1 MAQQNPKGGE
11 VQTETG
17 EMLKGPKPRE
27 QQQSSQPNA
36 KQKSGQHKN
45 EGQQQGGQGDE
56 RTPDKPI
63 GQVAYAEGRKKQDEG
78 DRKPH
83 ASNLEP
89 EKQGGIGGP

>member
-1 MAQQNPKGGE
+1 MAQQNFKGGE

-36 KQKSGQHKN
+36 KQKGGQHKN
-45 EGQQQGGQGDE
+45 EGQQQAGQGDE

-78 DRKPH
+78 DSKPH